1 MYIHKSHSTGWG
13 HNQHHTSHNLN
24 DPLLTLI
31 NRILNIH
38 IYFGTGEALRL
49 LNSLKHLKLSAFC
62 IRHLD
67 CSSMW
72 IDNKWALVHV
82 MIRRP
87 LVNSHYLRQW
97 WPSSLTHMCVIRH
110 QPTKMAICI
119 VTANT
124 HHILEIIYHVL
135 RKLIYSLWTQ
145 THLFQV
151 CWQIANGTGISPSR
165 QLWDGTNNTGTTSC
179 KLYEYNKLQSSCYVL
194 SHKFISDTEATLKD
208 VDKWSA

>member
-1 MYIHKSHSTGWG
+1 MLCQFQPHRKRRFNLHCPKYLGIIYIWWLLGLDYQYMYIHKSHSTGWG

-31 NRILNIH
+31 NKVLNIN
-38 IYFGTGEALRL
+38 ICFGTEEAFRL

-72 IDNKWALVHV
+72 IDNKWTLVHV

-110 QPTKMAICI
+110 QPSKMAIYT
-119 VTANT
+119 VAANT
-124 HHILEIIYHVL
+124 HHIL
-135 RKLIYSLWTQ
+135 
-145 THLFQV
+145 
-151 CWQIANGTGISPSR
+151 
-165 QLWDGTNNTGTTSC
+165 
-179 KLYEYNKLQSSCYVL
+179 
-194 SHKFISDTEATLKD
+194 
-208 VDKWSA
+208 